1 MENFPQSFEP
11 VGSDSI
17 LEQFVELKQNV
28 LDSNEYV
35 KTTAQSLSESE
46 KAQARSNIG
55 ASQGATEV
63 VDSLDSNSTTAALSA
78 NQGRVLNEQAQAI
91 SSQVENHTNEIS
103 ENTAA
108 IAQNDASISQANA
121 AIVQTNTSIAQTN
134 ASIETLKNDI
144 NSSVGMVPS
153 SNYTQEVSFE
163 KTGSMTVN
171 ANGIVHL
178 YCINPISQAGYINIA
193 NGVYGVT
200 VNVTAGYP
208 SLILPVTA
216 GQTVVVNSD
225 CLTQSKMRFIP
236 AKTI

>member
-35 KTTAQSLSESE
+35 KTSAQSLSESE

-78 NQGRVLNEQAQAI
+78 NQGRVLNEQSQAI

-108 IAQNDASISQANA
+108 IAQNDASI
-121 AIVQTNTSIAQTN
+121 AQTN

-144 NSSVGMVPS
+144 NSNVGMVS
-153 SNYTQEVSFE
+153 SNSFTKEVKFTKS
-163 KTGSMTVN
+163 GVITVN
-171 ANGIVHL
+171 ANGYV
-178 YCINPISQAGYINIA
+178 YMFTDNVTSQAGYVSITNGLFGLNVNINA
-193 NGVYGVT
+193 NQHCALY
-200 VNVTAGYP
+200 
-208 SLILPVTA
+208 IPVSA
-216 GQTVVVNSD
+216 GQSVAVNSD
-225 CLTQSKMRFIP
+225 ALTQATLRFFP

>member
-35 KTTAQSLSESE
+35 KTSAQSLSESE

-63 VDSLDSNSTTAALSA
+63 VDNLNSNSTTAALSA

-108 IAQNDASISQANA
+108 IAQNDAAISQANA
-121 AIVQTNTSIAQTN
+121 AIEQTN
-134 ASIETLKNDI
+134 ASIATLKNDI
-144 NSSVGMVPS
+144 NSNVGMVPS
-153 SNYTQEVSFE
+153 ANYTQEVSFE

-171 ANGIVHL
+171 ENGIVFL
-178 YCINPISQAGYINIA
+178 FCKNPTSKAGYINLS
-193 NGVYGVT
+193 NGVYGIT
-200 VNVTAGYP
+200 VNVTVGYP
-208 SLILPVTA
+208 ALILPVTA
-216 GQTVVVNSD
+216 GQNVAVNSD
-225 CLTQSKMRFIP
+225 CLTQSTMRLIP
-236 AKTI
+236 SRTI

>member
-35 KTTAQSLSESE
+35 KTSAQSLSESE

-63 VDSLDSNSTTAALSA
+63 VDNLNSNSTTAALSA

-108 IAQNDASISQANA
+108 IAQNDAAIAQNDAAISQANA
-121 AIVQTNTSIAQTN
+121 AIEQTN
-134 ASIETLKNDI
+134 ASIATLKNDI
-144 NSSVGMVPS
+144 NSNVGMVPS
-153 SNYTQEVSFE
+153 ANYTQEVSFE

-171 ANGIVHL
+171 ENGIVFL
-178 YCINPISQAGYINIA
+178 FCKNPTSKAGYINLS
-193 NGVYGVT
+193 NGVYGIT
-200 VNVTAGYP
+200 VNVTVGYP
-208 SLILPVTA
+208 ALILPVTA
-216 GQTVVVNSD
+216 GQNVAVNSD
-225 CLTQSKMRFIP
+225 CLTQSTMRLIP
-236 AKTI
+236 SRTI

>member
-55 ASQGATEV
+55 ASEGATEV
-63 VDSLDSNSTTAALSA
+63 VDSLDSNSTTSALSA
-78 NQGRVLNEQAQAI
+78 NQGRVLNENAQAI

-103 ENTAA
+103 QSTAA
-108 IAQNDASISQANA
+108 IAQNDASIAQANA
-121 AIVQTNTSIAQTN
+121 SIAQTN

>member
-35 KTTAQSLSESE
+35 KTSAQSLSETE

-63 VDSLDSNSTTAALSA
+63 VDNLDSNSTTAALSA
-78 NQGRVLNEQAQAI
+78 NQGRVLNENAQAI

-108 IAQNDASISQANA
+108 IAQANASIA
-121 AIVQTNTSIAQTN
+121 QTNASIAQTN

-153 SNYTQEVSFE
+153 ANYTQEVSFE

-171 ANGIVHL
+171 ANGIVYL
-178 YCINPISQAGYINIA
+178 FCMNPISQAGYINIS
-193 NGVYGVT
+193 NGVYGIT
-200 VNVTAGYP
+200 INVTAGYP
-208 SLILPVTA
+208 SLIIPVTA
-216 GQTVVVNSD
+216 GQSVAVNSD
-225 CLTQSKMRFIP
+225 CLTQSKMRLIP
-236 AKTI
+236 SKTI